1 MIGRVRVVVYYAAPE
16 ETLVDAYERV
26 NKEMAGTAGLVGA
39 ELLKSTLDTDRFAVL
54 SEWTDLPSFSSSGRR
69 ARGTETRRPSCGRTR
84 TGRTAVRT
92 GFIRSSGSCDLSAGS
107 GGGRPV
113 GPARSAGPRPL
124 PRDGR
129 LGGVRGADSGG
140 PARKSAE

>member
-54 SEWTDLPSFSSSGRR
+54 SEWTDLPSFQQWEEG
-69 ARGTETRRPSCGRTR
+69 ARHRNQTSELRPYEDGTN
-84 TGRTAVRT
+84 
-92 GFIRSSGSCDLSAGS
+92 
-107 GGGRPV
+107 GRPYGIYQV
-113 GPARSAGPRPL
+113 IGQL
-124 PRDGR
+124 
-129 LGGVRGADSGG
+129 
-140 PARKSAE
+140 